1 MALWRC
7 LMAIDYARLSAFT
20 IISIMLVAVQVPIVS
35 SDSVDSQVQTYSVN
49 GGRSILIEEY
59 TATWCPSCAEIDPYL
74 MEFAYA
80 HGPRVAMVAYHPSD
94 DVDAFQPLA
103 AQNRIDRLLITHPEI
118 GSTPTFIVEAGPLR
132 IGPDSWPDV
141 NSDIF
146 NEEVKRQSYTQLRLE
161 IQQSNDTWTAT
172 ARVIDNDSID
182 EGQLTIMV
190 VQHEKIVPEG
200 FDNPGG
206 LTRDRVLTAIAE
218 CDINS
223 STITSEV
230 NLLSAETT
238 SCIDDF
244 SVTFSPENKVFS
256 VLLIHEPTKSQLE
269 NGSSGTFGVVEY
281 KSKNSPV
288 TQSNVDNSLLIF
300 AFVLI
305 GSALIVNIR
314 RKKRV

>member
-1 MALWRC
+1 
-7 LMAIDYARLSAFT
+7 MAINYARLSAFA
-20 IISIMLVAVQVPIVS
+20 IISIMLAAVQIPIIAS
-35 SDSVDSQVQTYSVN
+35 GTADDEVQTYSVS

-74 MEFAYA
+74 MDFANT
-80 HGPRVAMVAYHPSD
+80 HGPRVAMVAYHPTD

-103 AQNRIDRLLITHPEI
+103 AQNRIDRLQITHPDI

-132 IGPDSWPDV
+132 IGPESWIDV
-141 NSDIF
+141 NYDLLD
-146 NEEVKRQSYTQLRLE
+146 EEVKRQSFTQLKLDIKQTNE
-161 IQQSNDTWTAT
+161 TWTAT
-172 ARVIDNDSID
+172 AKVVDNDSID
-182 EGQLTIMV
+182 DGQLTIMI

-206 LTRDRVLTAIAE
+206 PTRDRVLTAIAE

-223 STITSEV
+223 SIITSEV
-230 NLLSAETT
+230 NLLSAKTT

-244 SVTFSPENKVFS
+244 SVTFSPENEVFS

-281 KSKNSPV
+281 KSQIFTV
-288 TQSNVDNSLLIF
+288 TQSNFDNSILIF
-300 AFVLI
+300 AFIFI
-305 GSALIVNIR
+305 GAALIINLR
-314 RKKRV
+314 RKK

>member
-1 MALWRC
+1 
-7 LMAIDYARLSAFT
+7 MAINYARLSAFA
-20 IISIMLVAVQVPIVS
+20 IISIMLAAVQIPIIAS
-35 SDSVDSQVQTYSVN
+35 GTADDQVQTYSVS

-74 MEFAYA
+74 MDFANT
-80 HGPRVAMVAYHPSD
+80 HGPRVAMVAYHPTD

-103 AQNRIDRLLITHPEI
+103 AQNRIDRLQITHPDI

-132 IGPDSWPDV
+132 IGPESWIDV
-141 NSDIF
+141 NYDLLD
-146 NEEVKRQSYTQLRLE
+146 EEVKRQSFTQLKLDIKLTNE
-161 IQQSNDTWTAT
+161 TWTAT
-172 ARVIDNDSID
+172 AKVVDNDSID
-182 EGQLTIMV
+182 DGQLTIMI

-206 LTRDRVLTAIAE
+206 PTRDRVLTAIAE

-223 STITSEV
+223 SIITSEV
-230 NLLSAETT
+230 NLLSAKTT

-244 SVTFSPENKVFS
+244 SVTFSPENEVFS

-281 KSKNSPV
+281 KSQIFTV
-288 TQSNVDNSLLIF
+288 TQSNFDNSILIF
-300 AFVLI
+300 AFIFI
-305 GSALIVNIR
+305 GAALIINLR
-314 RKKRV
+314 RKK

>member
-1 MALWRC
+1 MVT
-7 LMAIDYARLSAFT
+7 DYARLSAFT
-20 IISIMLVAVQVPIVS
+20 IISIMLVAIQIPIVVS
-35 SDSVDSQVQTYSVN
+35 GTADNQVQTYSVS

-74 MEFAYA
+74 MEFSYA
-80 HGPRVAMVAYHPSD
+80 HGPRVAMVGYHPSD
-94 DVDAFQPLA
+94 GVDAFQPLA

-141 NSDIF
+141 LLDIL
-146 NEEVKRQSYTQLRLE
+146 NKEVKRQSYTQLILDL
-161 IQQSNDTWTAT
+161 QQNNDTWTAT
-172 ARVIDNDSID
+172 AKVVDNDSID
-182 EGQLTIMV
+182 YGQLTIMI

-206 LTRDRVLTAIAE
+206 PTRDKVLTAIAE

-244 SVTFSPENKVFS
+244 SVTFSPENEVFS

-281 KSKNSPV
+281 KSQIITA
-288 TQSNVDNSLLIF
+288 TQINFDNSILIF
-300 AFVLI
+300 TFILI
-305 GSALIVNIR
+305 GSALIINLR
-314 RKKRV
+314 RKK

>member
-1 MALWRC
+1 
-7 LMAIDYARLSAFT
+7 MAINYARLSAFA
-20 IISIMLVAVQVPIVS
+20 IISIMLAAVQIPIIAS
-35 SDSVDSQVQTYSVN
+35 GTADDQVQTYSVS

-74 MEFAYA
+74 MDFANT
-80 HGPRVAMVAYHPSD
+80 HGPRVAMVAYHPTD

-103 AQNRIDRLLITHPEI
+103 AQNRIDRLQITHPDI

-132 IGPDSWPDV
+132 IGPESWIDV
-141 NSDIF
+141 NYDLLD
-146 NEEVKRQSYTQLRLE
+146 EEVKRQSFTQLKLDIKQTNE
-161 IQQSNDTWTAT
+161 TWTAT
-172 ARVIDNDSID
+172 AKVVDNDSID
-182 EGQLTIMV
+182 DGQLTIMI

-206 LTRDRVLTAIAE
+206 PTRDRVLTAIAE

-223 STITSEV
+223 SIITSEV
-230 NLLSAETT
+230 NLLSAKTT

-244 SVTFSPENKVFS
+244 SVTFSPENEVFS

-281 KSKNSPV
+281 KSQIFTV
-288 TQSNVDNSLLIF
+288 TQSNFDNSILIF
-300 AFVLI
+300 AFIFI
-305 GSALIVNIR
+305 GAALIINLR
-314 RKKRV
+314 RKK

>member
-1 MALWRC
+1 
-7 LMAIDYARLSAFT
+7 MAINYARLSAFA
-20 IISIMLVAVQVPIVS
+20 IISIMLAAVQIPIIAS
-35 SDSVDSQVQTYSVN
+35 GTADDEVQTYSVS

-74 MEFAYA
+74 MDFANT
-80 HGPRVAMVAYHPSD
+80 HGPRVAMVAYHPTD

-103 AQNRIDRLLITHPEI
+103 AQNRIDRLQITHPNI

-132 IGPDSWPDV
+132 IGPESWIDV
-141 NSDIF
+141 NYDLLD
-146 NEEVKRQSYTQLRLE
+146 EEVKRQSFTQLKLDIKQTNE
-161 IQQSNDTWTAT
+161 TWTAT
-172 ARVIDNDSID
+172 AKVVNNDSID
-182 EGQLTIMV
+182 DGQLTIMI

-206 LTRDRVLTAIAE
+206 PTRDRVLTAIAE

-223 STITSEV
+223 SIITSEV
-230 NLLSAETT
+230 NLLSAKTT

-244 SVTFSPENKVFS
+244 SVTFSPENEVFS

-281 KSKNSPV
+281 KSQIFTV
-288 TQSNVDNSLLIF
+288 TQSNFDNSILIF
-300 AFVLI
+300 AFIFI
-305 GSALIVNIR
+305 GAALIINLR
-314 RKKRV
+314 RKK

>member
-7 LMAIDYARLSAFT
+7 LMAIGYARLSAFT
-20 IISIMLVAVQVPIVS
+20 IIFIMLAAIQIPIVAS
-35 SDSVDSQVQTYSVN
+35 GTADNQVQTYSVS

-103 AQNRIDRLLITHPEI
+103 AQNRIERLQITHPDI

-141 NSDIF
+141 NSDIL
-146 NEEVKRQSYTQLRLE
+146 NEEVKRQSYTQLILD
-161 IQQSNDTWTAT
+161 IQQNNDTWTVT
-172 ARVIDNDSID
+172 AKVVDNDSID
-182 EGQLTIMV
+182 YGQLTIMI

-223 STITSEV
+223 LTITSEV

-244 SVTFSPENKVFS
+244 SVTFSPENEVFS

-281 KSKNSPV
+281 KSQEFTA
-288 TQSNVDNSLLIF
+288 TQTNFDNSILIF
-300 AFVLI
+300 TFILI
-305 GSALIVNIR
+305 GSALIINMR
-314 RKKRV
+314 RNK

>member
-35 SDSVDSQVQTYSVN
+35 SDSVDPQVQTYSVN

-256 VLLIHEPTKSQLE
+256 VLLIHEPSKSQLE

-314 RKKRV
+314 RKK

>member
-1 MALWRC
+1 MV
-7 LMAIDYARLSAFT
+7 IDYARLSAFT
-20 IISIMLVAVQVPIVS
+20 IISIMLVAIQIPIVAS
-35 SDSVDSQVQTYSVN
+35 GTADNQVQTYNVS

-103 AQNRIDRLLITHPEI
+103 AQNRIERLQITHPDI

-141 NSDIF
+141 NSDIL
-146 NEEVKRQSYTQLRLE
+146 NEEVKRQSYTQLILD
-161 IQQSNDTWTAT
+161 IQQNNDTWTVT
-172 ARVIDNDSID
+172 AKVVDNDSID
-182 EGQLTIMV
+182 YGQLTIMI

-206 LTRDRVLTAIAE
+206 PTRDRVLTAIAE

-238 SCIDDF
+238 SCVDDF
-244 SVTFSPENKVFS
+244 SVTFSPENEVFS

-281 KSKNSPV
+281 KSNNVIS
-288 TQSNVDNSLLIF
+288 TQGDYVMIDNSIIIF
-300 AFVLI
+300 AFILI
-305 GSALIVNIR
+305 GCALIINMR
-314 RKKRV
+314 RKK

>member
-1 MALWRC
+1 MV
-7 LMAIDYARLSAFT
+7 INYARLSAFT
-20 IISIMLVAVQVPIVS
+20 IISIMLVAVQIPIVA
-35 SDSVDSQVQTYSVN
+35 SDSADSQIQTYSVN

-80 HGPRVAMVAYHPSD
+80 HGPRVAMVAYHPTD

-103 AQNRIDRLLITHPEI
+103 AQNRIDRLQITHPDI
-118 GSTPTFIVEAGPLR
+118 GSTPTFIVESGPLR

-141 NSDIF
+141 NSDIL
-146 NEEVKRQSYTQLRLE
+146 NEEVKRQSYTKLRLE
-161 IQQSNDTWTAT
+161 IQQNNDTWTAT
-172 ARVIDNDSID
+172 AKVVDNDSID
-182 EGQLTIMV
+182 DGQLTIMI

-206 LTRDRVLTAIAE
+206 DTRDRVLTAIAE

-244 SVTFSPENKVFS
+244 SVTFSPENEVFS

-281 KSKNSPV
+281 KSQIFIA
-288 TQSNVDNSLLIF
+288 TQIDFDNSILIF
-300 AFVLI
+300 TFLLI
-305 GSALIVNIR
+305 GSALIINMR
-314 RKKRV
+314 RKK

>member
-314 RKKRV
+314 RKK

>member
-1 MALWRC
+1 
-7 LMAIDYARLSAFT
+7 MAIDYARLSAFT

-256 VLLIHEPTKSQLE
+256 VLLIHEPSKSQLE

-314 RKKRV
+314 RKK